1 MTTTGGGGGGVDIEP
16 HHSDPDGQD
25 SGEVLHTSGG
35 SGSLSNSISNRD
47 KESSD
52 EFLRRATRSFQPKR
66 VSELPPL
73 ESESDSDDDNNL
85 NCAIL
90 NDSFLLTPSKC
101 ADDMDSA
108 RKAPKPLPSPTNQKE
123 NVHARQKLEDKMINA
138 TKEVEPLEVKVLK
151 RVPLLDRR
159 QLEKQFSLL
168 SQSDSRLSR
177 ARDSGIS
184 STSSSVLSAAE
195 QVTEIEVKPVI
206 REEVDEVELGK
217 SLREQKIQSP
227 PKDHLFVTPR
237 EKFPHA
243 NHRGTSSR
251 AIISTTNRKSRNTLE
266 NEFKSQKILF
276 ATPLATGLSRPQVS
290 ANDSLS
296 LSLVDTPI
304 KSKDRP
310 LSPIVEQQ
318 RPAKRST
325 DELFPAT
332 PAPEKRLSPAPMP
345 KDVPAP
351 TAATAVAMEQ
361 DSRIVVE
368 QQPQQA
374 KALPTITINGKEYQ
388 VLKKLGSGGSSS
400 VFLAKQ
406 VETGVECALKLVN
419 LEGDSSLVEGY
430 LNETKLLAK
439 LQGNENVV
447 ALHDYC
453 HLPEANQLF
462 LVMEKG
468 DCDLHKILQN
478 YRKDIPLYTL
488 MQIWYQMVQCVHY
501 IHEHGVIHLDLK
513 PANFLMVKGRLKLID
528 FGIASNI
535 AFDSTSIMKFSQAGT
550 FNYISPEAL
559 IDTSTECSP
568 AGTQPKI
575 KMSKKSDIWSLGCI
589 LYLLL
594 YKKTP
599 FAHIKNIHTK
609 VSTITNP
616 NTVIEYPP
624 LPSYY
629 PAMLL
634 AMLQRCLRYDAK
646 SRASTAE
653 LLQYPFDMVIP
664 LPAASGGTAAK

>member
-1 MTTTGGGGGGVDIEP
+1 MSLFHPAKRLSG
-16 HHSDPDGQD
+16 SGQD
-25 SGEVLHTSGG
+25 TDFNQDEDVPDSCDVLHSSG
-35 SGSLSNSISNRD
+35 SGSLSNSISGRD
-47 KESSD
+47 KECSD
-52 EFLRRATRSFQPKR
+52 EFSRRATRSIQPKR

-90 NDSFLLTPSKC
+90 NDSFLLTPSKNV
-101 ADDMDSA
+101 DDMDSA
-108 RKAPKPLPSPTNQKE
+108 QKPSKAMPSPDHKE
-123 NVHARQKLEDKMINA
+123 NVHARKKLEDKMNNA
-138 TKEVEPLEVKVLK
+138 KDPEPQEAKILK

-168 SQSDSRLSR
+168 SQSASRLSR
-177 ARDSGIS
+177 ARDSGIN
-184 STSSSVLSAAE
+184 STTSSVLSATE
-195 QVTEIEVKPVI
+195 QVTEIEVKPI
-206 REEVDEVELGK
+206 NKNETEEQDLGR
-217 SLREQKIQSP
+217 SLREQKMPSP

-237 EKFPHA
+237 EKFPQSHV
-243 NHRGTSSR
+243 RGMSSR
-251 AIISTTNRKSRNTLE
+251 AITSTTNRL
-266 NEFKSQKILF
+266 
-276 ATPLATGLSRPQVS
+276 PRPPMG

-318 RPAKRST
+318 QVRPAKRST
-325 DELFPAT
+325 DDLFPAT
-332 PAPEKRLSPAPMP
+332 PGPEKRLSPEPTP
-345 KDVPAP
+345 RTTKDVAP
-351 TAATAVAMEQ
+351 PVVTMEELRPVDQ
-361 DSRIVVE
+361 S
-368 QQPQQA
+368 QA
-374 KALPTITINGKEYQ
+374 KPFPVIAINGKEYQ

-406 VETGVECALKLVN
+406 METGIECALKLVN
-419 LEGDSSLVEGY
+419 LEGDASLVEGY

-453 HLPEANQLF
+453 HHPEANQLF

-488 MQIWYQMVQCVHY
+488 MQVWYQMVQCVHY

-559 IDTSTECSP
+559 IDTSTESSP
-568 AGTQPKI
+568 ATSQPKI

-599 FAHIKNIHTK
+599 FAHIKNIHNK
-609 VSTITNP
+609 VSIITNP
-616 NTVIEYPP
+616 HTVIEYPP
-624 LPSYY
+624 LPIYY

-634 AMLQRCLRYDAK
+634 EMLQRCLRYDPK

-664 LPAASGGTAAK
+664 LPNGEAPK

>member
-1 MTTTGGGGGGVDIEP
+1 MFQP
-16 HHSDPDGQD
+16 SKR
-25 SGEVLHTSGG
+25 L
-35 SGSLSNSISNRD
+35 
-47 KESSD
+47 SD
-52 EFLRRATRSFQPKR
+52 EADQQLDQPADTSSGKDSSEERSPRYVRATRSFQPKR

-90 NDSFLLTPSKC
+90 NDSFLLTPSKGIE
-101 ADDMDSA
+101 DMGSVP
-108 RKAPKPLPSPTNQKE
+108 KAPKATPSEKE
-123 NVHARQKLEDKMINA
+123 NVSERTARIRLEDKLV
-138 TKEVEPLEVKVLK
+138 KEADAVQEVAPPKSALK
-151 RVPLLDRR
+151 RVPLLERS
-159 QLEKQFSLL
+159 QFEKQFSIFGQL
-168 SQSDSRLSR
+168 DAKNPK

-184 STSSSVLSAAE
+184 STASSVLSAQIVEDQDSPKEVAAT
-195 QVTEIEVKPVI
+195 TEHKAH
-206 REEVDEVELGK
+206 
-217 SLREQKIQSP
+217 SSP
-227 PKDHLFVTPR
+227 KECQEISDKNKHLFVTPR
-237 EKFPHA
+237 DKFGPSQA
-243 NHRGTSSR
+243 RAASSR
-251 AIISTTNRKSRNTLE
+251 LLTSTVTRKSRNTLE

-276 ATPLATGLSRPQVS
+276 ATPLATGLSRPLVT

-310 LSPIVEQQ
+310 LSPIVEQS
-318 RPAKRST
+318 RPTKRST
-325 DELFPAT
+325 DQLFPVT
-332 PAPEKRLSPAPMP
+332 PAPEKRSSPEPVVPPAPP
-345 KDVPAP
+345 IESVVDGPPASTKQP
-351 TAATAVAMEQ
+351 T
-361 DSRIVVE
+361 
-368 QQPQQA
+368 
-374 KALPTITINGKEYQ
+374 TIAINGKDYQ
-388 VLKKLGSGGSSS
+388 VLRKLGSGGSSS

-406 VETGVECALKLVN
+406 VGTGVECALKLVN
-419 LEGDSSLVEGY
+419 LEGDASLVEGY

-447 ALHDYC
+447 ALYDYC
-453 HLPEANQLF
+453 HIPEAGQLF

-488 MQIWYQMVQCVHY
+488 MQVWYQMVQCVHY

-559 IDTSTECSP
+559 IDTSSENSP
-568 AGTQPKI
+568 AGSQPRI

-594 YKKTP
+594 YKRTP
-599 FAHIKNIHTK
+599 FAHIKNIYTK
-609 VSTITNP
+609 VNVITNP
-616 NTVIEYPP
+616 NTTIDYPA

-629 PAMLL
+629 PPMMLE
-634 AMLQRCLRYDAK
+634 MLKRCLQYDPK
-646 SRASTAE
+646 TRASTAD
-653 LLQYPFDMVIP
+653 LLQFPFDMVIP
-664 LPAASGGTAAK
+664 IGAGMAAATTVTTK

>member
-1 MTTTGGGGGGVDIEP
+1 MTSGGHEP
-16 HHSDPDGQD
+16 DHHHPDPDGQD
-25 SGEVLHTSGG
+25 SGEVLHTSG
-35 SGSLSNSISNRD
+35 SGSLSNSITSRD
-47 KESSD
+47 KECSD
-52 EFLRRATRSFQPKR
+52 ELSRRATRSFQPKR

-101 ADDMDSA
+101 ADDMESTQ
-108 RKAPKPLPSPTNQKE
+108 KPSNPLPCPDQKE
-123 NVHARQKLEDKMINA
+123 NVHARMKLEDKLIP
-138 TKEVEPLEVKVLK
+138 VREPEPQEVKVLK

-168 SQSDSRLSR
+168 TQSDSRLSK
-177 ARDSGIS
+177 ARDSGIN
-184 STSSSVLSAAE
+184 STTSSVLSIAD
-195 QVTEIEVKPVI
+195 QVTEIEIKPAI
-206 REEVDEVELGK
+206 KEEVDEVELGK

-237 EKFPHA
+237 EKFCHSNA
-243 NHRGTSSR
+243 RGTSSR

-276 ATPLATGLSRPQVS
+276 TTPLATGLPRPQMS

-332 PAPEKRLSPAPMP
+332 PGPEKRLSPAPKEVAP
-345 KDVPAP
+345 AAVAP
-351 TAATAVAMEQ
+351 TEDIRPMEQ
-361 DSRIVVE
+361 S
-368 QQPQQA
+368 QT
-374 KALPTITINGKEYQ
+374 KALPTIAINGKEYQ

-400 VFLAKQ
+400 VFLAKLNP
-406 VETGVECALKLVN
+406 TGAECALKLVN

-501 IHEHGVIHLDLK
+501 IHDHGVIHLDLK

-559 IDTSTECSP
+559 IDTSSECSP
-568 AGTQPKI
+568 ANSQPKI

-629 PAMLL
+629 PPMLL
-634 AMLQRCLRYDAK
+634 EMLQRCLKYDAK

-664 LPAASGGTAAK
+664 LPPSGGTSK

>member
-1 MTTTGGGGGGVDIEP
+1 MFQPSKRLSDEAADD
-16 HHSDPDGQD
+16 HHQPD
-25 SGEVLHTSGG
+25 TSG
-35 SGSLSNSISNRD
+35 SG
-47 KESSD
+47 KESS
-52 EFLRRATRSFQPKR
+52 EERSPRYVRTTRSFQPKR

-90 NDSFLLTPSKC
+90 NDSFLLTPSKGIEDLGSC
-101 ADDMDSA
+101 P
-108 RKAPKPLPSPTNQKE
+108 KAPKATPSEKE
-123 NVHARQKLEDKMINA
+123 NVSERTTRIRLEDKLV
-138 TKEVEPLEVKVLK
+138 KEADVVAPKSTLK
-151 RVPLLDRR
+151 RVPLLERS
-159 QLEKQFSLL
+159 QFEKQFSIFGQLDTK
-168 SQSDSRLSR
+168 STKT
-177 ARDSGIS
+177 RDSGIS
-184 STSSSVLSAAE
+184 STASSVLSAPIVEE
-195 QVTEIEVKPVI
+195 QESPKEAAPSEHKAHSPAKECQEITDKN
-206 REEVDEVELGK
+206 K
-217 SLREQKIQSP
+217 
-227 PKDHLFVTPR
+227 HLFVTPR
-237 EKFPHA
+237 EKFGPSQA
-243 NHRGTSSR
+243 RATTSSR
-251 AIISTTNRKSRNTLE
+251 LLTSTVTRKSRNTLE

-276 ATPLATGLSRPQVS
+276 ATPLATGLSRPPVT

-304 KSKDRP
+304 KAKDRP
-310 LSPIVEQQ
+310 LSPIVEQS

-325 DELFPAT
+325 DELFPVT
-332 PAPEKRLSPAPMP
+332 PAPEKRSSPQPVPPAP
-345 KDVPAP
+345 P
-351 TAATAVAMEQ
+351 TIEEPLVDGQTTTK
-361 DSRIVVE
+361 
-368 QQPQQA
+368 P
-374 KALPTITINGKEYQ
+374 LPTITINGKEYQ
-388 VLKKLGSGGSSS
+388 VLRKLGSGGSSS

-406 VETGVECALKLVN
+406 TGTGVECALKLVN
-419 LEGDSSLVEGY
+419 LEGDASLVEGY

-447 ALHDYC
+447 ALYDYC
-453 HLPEANQLF
+453 HIPEASQLF

-488 MQIWYQMVQCVHY
+488 MQVWYQMVQCVHY

-559 IDTSTECSP
+559 IDTSSENSP
-568 AGTQPKI
+568 AGSQPRI

-594 YKKTP
+594 YKRTP
-599 FAHIKNIHTK
+599 FAHIKNIYTK
-609 VSTITNP
+609 VNVITNP
-616 NTVIEYPP
+616 NTAIEFPP

-629 PAMLL
+629 PPILLEMLK
-634 AMLQRCLRYDAK
+634 RCLQYDPK
-646 SRASTAE
+646 TRASTAD

-664 LPAASGGTAAK
+664 IGAGTTVTTK

>member
-1 MTTTGGGGGGVDIEP
+1 MSVFHPKRLTDGHEIEQQM
-16 HHSDPDGQD
+16 DQDGQD
-25 SGEVLHTSGG
+25 SGDILLQTSGTG
-35 SGSLSNSISNRD
+35 TLANVSCRFD
-47 KESSD
+47 SS
-52 EFLRRATRSFQPKR
+52 EERSPRHRSTRSFQPKR

-73 ESESDSDDDNNL
+73 ESESDSDDENNL

-101 ADDMDSA
+101 PDDMDSVD
-108 RKAPKPLPSPTNQKE
+108 KAPKSVAIPTQKE
-123 NVHARQKLEDKMINA
+123 NVHARQRLEDRLISTA
-138 TKEVEPLEVKVLK
+138 GPEPHEMKVLK
-151 RVPLLDRR
+151 RVPLLDRC
-159 QLEKQFSLL
+159 QFSLL
-168 SQSDSRLSR
+168 NQNDSKCSKT
-177 ARDSGIS
+177 RDSGIS
-184 STSSSVLSAAE
+184 STTSSVLSAVE
-195 QVTEIEVKPVI
+195 QPVTEIGIKPTNKD
-206 REEVDEVELGK
+206 EVDEAELGK

-227 PKDHLFVTPR
+227 SKDHLFVTPR
-237 EKFPHA
+237 DKFPRSHA
-243 NHRGTSSR
+243 RGISSR
-251 AIISTTNRKSRNTLE
+251 VISSTAGRSKSRTTLE
-266 NEFKSQKILF
+266 DEFKSQKILF
-276 ATPLATGLSRPQVS
+276 ATPLATGLSRLPVN

-318 RPAKRST
+318 QPVRATKRST

-332 PAPEKRLSPAPMP
+332 PGPEKRLSPEPVP
-345 KDVPAP
+345 HPSKDVPP
-351 TAATAVAMEQ
+351 VAAEEKRTT
-361 DSRIVVE
+361 E
-368 QQPQQA
+368 QQQQQQT
-374 KALPTITINGKEYQ
+374 KPLPVIAINGKEYQ

-406 VETGVECALKLVN
+406 VGTGVECALKLVN
-419 LEGDSSLVEGY
+419 LEGDASLVEGY
-430 LNETKLLAK
+430 INETKLLAK

-447 ALHDYC
+447 ALYDYC

-468 DCDLHKILQN
+468 DSDLHKFLQN
-478 YRKDIPLYTL
+478 YQKDIPLYTL

-559 IDTSTECSP
+559 IDTETSP
-568 AGTQPKI
+568 SNSQPKI

-599 FAHIKNIHTK
+599 FAHIKNIHNK
-609 VSTITNP
+609 VNTITNP

-624 LPSYY
+624 LPMYY

-634 AMLQRCLRYDAK
+634 EMLQRCLKYDAK
-646 SRASTAE
+646 ARASTTE

-664 LPAASGGTAAK
+664 IGTK

>member
-1 MTTTGGGGGGVDIEP
+1 MSLFHPAKRLNG
-16 HHSDPDGQD
+16 SGQEAD
-25 SGEVLHTSGG
+25 LLQDADTMDNGDVLHSSG
-35 SGSLSNSISNRD
+35 SGSLSNSISGRD
-47 KESSD
+47 KECPD
-52 EFLRRATRSFQPKR
+52 EFSRRTTRSIQPKR

-73 ESESDSDDDNNL
+73 ESESDSDDENNL

-90 NDSFLLTPSKC
+90 NDSFLLTPSKNV
-101 ADDMDSA
+101 DEMDSA
-108 RKAPKPLPSPTNQKE
+108 QKPPKPLHSPSQKE
-123 NVHARQKLEDKMINA
+123 NVLACQKLEDKLSNA
-138 TKEVEPLEVKVLK
+138 REVEPQEAKVLK

-168 SQSDSRLSR
+168 SQSDSRLSKT
-177 ARDSGIS
+177 RDSGIS
-184 STSSSVLSAAE
+184 STASSILSAAE
-195 QVTEIEVKPVI
+195 QATEIEIKPI
-206 REEVDEVELGK
+206 NKKEVDEQDLGR
-217 SLREQKIQSP
+217 SLREHKIQSP

-237 EKFPHA
+237 EKLPQT
-243 NHRGTSSR
+243 NIRGMSSR
-251 AIISTTNRKSRNTLE
+251 AITSTTTRKSRNTLD

-276 ATPLATGLSRPQVS
+276 ATPLATGLSRPPMG

-318 RPAKRST
+318 QMRPTKRST
-325 DELFPAT
+325 DDLFPAT
-332 PAPEKRLSPAPMP
+332 PGPEKRASPEQSSRTA
-345 KDVPAP
+345 KEATPA
-351 TAATAVAMEQ
+351 AVTMEELQ
-361 DSRIVVE
+361 PVE
-368 QQPQQA
+368 QPQA
-374 KALPTITINGKEYQ
+374 KPFPVIAINGKEYQ

-406 VETGVECALKLVN
+406 MDTGVECALKLVN
-419 LEGDSSLVEGY
+419 LEGDASLVEGY

-453 HLPEANQLF
+453 HHVEANQLF

-488 MQIWYQMVQCVHY
+488 MQVWYQMVQCVHY

-535 AFDSTSIMKFSQAGT
+535 AFDSTSILKFSQAGT

-568 AGTQPKI
+568 AASQPKI

-599 FAHIKNIHTK
+599 FAHIKNIHNK

-624 LPSYY
+624 LPNYY

-634 AMLQRCLRYDAK
+634 EMLQRCLRYDPK
-646 SRASTAE
+646 SRASTTE

-664 LPAASGGTAAK
+664 IANGETSK